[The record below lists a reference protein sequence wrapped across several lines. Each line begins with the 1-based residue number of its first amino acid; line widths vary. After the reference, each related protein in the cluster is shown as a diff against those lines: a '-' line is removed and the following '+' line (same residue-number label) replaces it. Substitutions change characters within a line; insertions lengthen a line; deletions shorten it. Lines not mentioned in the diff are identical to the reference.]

1 MRILAGI
8 RRSLEPTRPRVA
20 GNFGPGA
27 GRLQFV
33 DPPSRVVEHSHSP
46 CPVPRRLRL
55 WRALTPWGAGQA
67 LRLPRSS
74 CVYAAILTCLS
85 IPKVFAGESIPLSNS
100 QQKFVDELAAKSR
113 SAEVEHAAVIAG
125 ADGWF
130 FLSSDIRF
138 LSVGQFW
145 GADAAKVS
153 RAHKPESADP
163 IPAIVDFH
171 EQLKKRG
178 IDLLLMPVP
187 PKAAIYPEKILPDV
201 DLHGETAAPY
211 LARFYDE
218 LRKREIDVVDL
229 APVFLQNRA
238 SEHAP
243 VFCKTDSH
251 WSGFGCVLAAQTI
264 KEKIHE
270 KLAGQPRKNY
280 AAEWKETTIK
290 GDLGDLA
297 GANAKKLEPEKIAV
311 RTGAAINPDPNS
323 PLLII
328 GDSHTL
334 VFHDF
339 LAEKSG
345 LLDQLAYE
353 IGFAPDLIGTRGSG
367 ATSVRVSL
375 YRRAKKDPEYLAKK
389 KIIVWCFAA
398 REFTESDQGWDKVP
412 IGQ

>member
-1 MRILAGI
+1 MKSTRILSGI
-8 RRSLEPTRPRVA
+8 RR
-20 GNFGPGA
+20 F
-27 GRLQFV
+27 
-33 DPPSRVVEHSHSP
+33 
-46 CPVPRRLRL
+46 
-55 WRALTPWGAGQA
+55 WRALSLSASTEGKSVS
-67 LRLPRSS
+67 LPRSS
-74 CVYAAILTCLS
+74 CVYAAILACLP
-85 IPKVFAGESIPLSNS
+85 IPKVFAGDSIPLSDL
-100 QQKFVDELAAKSR
+100 QQKFVNELAAKSR
-113 SAEVEHAAVIAG
+113 SAESKGAAVIPG

-138 LSVGQFW
+138 LSGQFW

-178 IDLLLMPVP
+178 IDLLLMQVP
-187 PKAAIYPEKILPDV
+187 PKAAIYPEKILPEV
-201 DLHGETAAPY
+201 DLHGETAAPF

-218 LRKREIDVVDL
+218 LRGRGIDVVDL

-238 SEHAP
+238 SEHGP

-290 GDLGDLA
+290 GDLGDLP
-297 GANAKKLEPEKIAV
+297 GLNTKKPEPEKIAV
-311 RTGAAINPDPNS
+311 RTISDKETGAATIPDPNS

-345 LLDQLAYE
+345 LLDQLAYQ

-375 YRRAKKDPEYLAKK
+375 YRRARKDPDYLAKK
-389 KIIVWCFAA
+389 KMIVWCFAA

-412 IGQ
+412 VGQ

>member
-8 RRSLEPTRPRVA
+8 RRSLEPTRPHVA
-20 GNFGPGA
+20 GNFGSEA
-27 GRLQFV
+27 SRLQFV
-33 DPPSRVVEHSHSP
+33 YV
-46 CPVPRRLRL
+46 
-55 WRALTPWGAGQA
+55 
-67 LRLPRSS
+67 
-74 CVYAAILTCLS
+74 AIVTSLC
-85 IPKVFAGESIPLSNS
+85 IPKVFAADLVPLSDA
-100 QQKFVDELAAKSR
+100 QQKFINELTAKSR
-113 SAEVEHAAVIAG
+113 SAESERAAVIAG

-153 RAHKPESADP
+153 RSHKPEAADP

-171 EQLKKRG
+171 DQLKKRG
-178 IDLLLMPVP
+178 IDLLLLPVP

-201 DLHGETAAPY
+201 DLQGESAAPV
-211 LARFYDE
+211 LARFYQE
-218 LRKREIDVVDL
+218 LRERGIDVVDV

-238 SEHAP
+238 SEHSP

-264 KEKIHE
+264 TEKIRE
-270 KLAGQPRKNY
+270 KFAAQPRKNY
-280 AAEWKETTIK
+280 AADWKQTTIK
-290 GDLGDLA
+290 GDLVDL
-297 GANAKKLEPEKIAV
+297 GGSKTKNVEPEKIAV
-311 RTGAAINPDPNS
+311 RTISDKETGAATIPDPNS
-323 PLLII
+323 PLLIM

-345 LLDQLAYE
+345 LLDQVAYE

-367 ATSVRVSL
+367 ATAVRITL
-375 YRRAKKDPEYLAKK
+375 YRRTRKEPDYLAKK
-389 KIIVWCFAA
+389 KVIVWCFAA

-412 IGQ
+412 VGQ

>member
-1 MRILAGI
+1 M
-8 RRSLEPTRPRVA
+8 
-20 GNFGPGA
+20 PGA
-27 GRLQFV
+27 
-33 DPPSRVVEHSHSP
+33 
-46 CPVPRRLRL
+46 
-55 WRALTPWGAGQA
+55 
-67 LRLPRSS
+67 
-74 CVYAAILTCLS
+74 
-85 IPKVFAGESIPLSNS
+85 FADDLGPLSES
-100 QQKFVDELAAKSR
+100 QQKFINELAAKSR
-113 SAEVEHAAVIAG
+113 SAQSENAAVIAG
-125 ADGWF
+125 VDGWF

-187 PKAAIYPEKILPDV
+187 PKAAIYPEKILPDI

-238 SEHAP
+238 SEHGP

-264 KEKIHE
+264 NEKIHE
-270 KLAGQPRKNY
+270 KLAAQPRKNY

-290 GDLGDLA
+290 GDLVDL
-297 GANAKKLEPEKIAV
+297 GGSKTKNVEPEKIAV
-311 RTGAAINPDPNS
+311 RTISDKETGAAVTPDSNS

-339 LAEKSG
+339 LAERSG

-375 YRRAKKDPEYLAKK
+375 YRRARKDLDYLAKK
-389 KIIVWCFAA
+389 KMIVWCFAA

-412 IGQ
+412 VGQ

>member
-1 MRILAGI
+1 MRILPGVL
-8 RRSLEPTRPRVA
+8 RVWRSLSLPACIA
-20 GNFGPGA
+20 GKAVG
-27 GRLQFV
+27 
-33 DPPSRVVEHSHSP
+33 
-46 CPVPRRLRL
+46 
-55 WRALTPWGAGQA
+55 
-67 LRLPRSS
+67 LPRNC
-74 CVYAAILTCLS
+74 CVYAAILASLS
-85 IPKVFAGESIPLSNS
+85 IPKVFAADSTPLSNS
-100 QQKFVDELAAKSR
+100 QQKFVDELAAKLR
-113 SAEVEHAAVIAG
+113 SAESKNAAVIPG

-163 IPAIVDFH
+163 IPAIVDFRD
-171 EQLKKRG
+171 QLKKRG

-187 PKAAIYPEKILPDV
+187 PKPAIYPEKIAPDV

-229 APVFLQNRA
+229 APVFLQNRTN
-238 SEHAP
+238 EHAP
-243 VFCKTDSH
+243 VYCKTDTH
-251 WSGFGCVLAAQTI
+251 WSGLGCVLAAQTI
-264 KEKIHE
+264 KDKIHE
-270 KLAGQPRKNY
+270 KLAGQPQKNY
-280 AAEWKETTIK
+280 AAEWKEVTIK

-297 GANAKKLEPEKIAV
+297 GPDTKKIEPENIAI
-311 RTGAAINPDPNS
+311 RAISDKETGAAISPDPNS

-353 IGFAPDLIGTRGSG
+353 VGFAPDLIGTRGSG
-367 ATSVRVSL
+367 STSVRISL
-375 YRRAKKDPEYLAKK
+375 YRRARKEPDYLAKK
-389 KIIVWCFAA
+389 KVIVWCFAA

-412 IGQ
+412 VGQ

>member
-8 RRSLEPTRPRVA
+8 RR
-20 GNFGPGA
+20 
-27 GRLQFV
+27 
-33 DPPSRVVEHSHSP
+33 
-46 CPVPRRLRL
+46 C
-55 WRALTPWGAGQA
+55 WRALSLSARTVGQA
-67 LRLPRSS
+67 LSLPRSS

-85 IPKVFAGESIPLSNS
+85 IPKVFAGDSIPLSDW
-100 QQKFVDELAAKSR
+100 QQKFVDELTGKSR
-113 SAEVEHAAVIAG
+113 SAESKGAAMIPG
-125 ADGWF
+125 TDGWF
-130 FLSSDIRF
+130 FLSSDNRF

-171 EQLKKRG
+171 NELKRRG
-178 IDLLLMPVP
+178 IDLLVVPVP

-201 DLHGETAAPY
+201 DLHGETAAPW

-218 LRKREIDVVDL
+218 LRKRGIDVVDL

-238 SEHAP
+238 GERGP

-251 WSGFGCVLAAQTI
+251 WSGFGCVLTAQTI
-264 KEKIHE
+264 KEKIQE
-270 KLAGQPRKNY
+270 KLVGQPRKNY

-297 GANAKKLEPEKIAV
+297 GPNTKKLEPEKIAV
-311 RTGAAINPDPNS
+311 RTISDKETGVAVSPDPNS

-375 YRRAKKDPEYLAKK
+375 YRRARKDPDYLAKK
-389 KIIVWCFAA
+389 KMIVWCFAA

-412 IGQ
+412 VGQ

>member
-8 RRSLEPTRPRVA
+8 RRFWRVLSVSARIA
-20 GNFGPGA
+20 GKA
-27 GRLQFV
+27 V
-33 DPPSRVVEHSHSP
+33 S
-46 CPVPRRLRL
+46 VPRN
-55 WRALTPWGAGQA
+55 
-67 LRLPRSS
+67 S
-74 CVYAAILTCLS
+74 CFYAAILTSLS
-85 IPKVFAGESIPLSNS
+85 IPKVFAGDSIPLSNS

-113 SAEVEHAAVIAG
+113 SAESNGAAVIPG

-171 EQLKKRG
+171 DQLKRRG
-178 IDLLLMPVP
+178 IDLLLVPVP
-187 PKAAIYPEKILPDV
+187 PKAAIYPEKIVPDV
-201 DLHGETAAPY
+201 DLHGETAAPF

-238 SEHAP
+238 SEHGP
-243 VFCKTDSH
+243 VFCKTDTH

-270 KLAGQPRKNY
+270 KLAGQPPKNY
-280 AAEWKETTIK
+280 AAEWKEITIK

-297 GANAKKLEPEKIAV
+297 GPNIKKPEPEKIAI
-311 RTGAAINPDPNS
+311 RTISDKETGAAVNPDPNS
-323 PLLII
+323 PVLII

-375 YRRAKKDPEYLAKK
+375 YRRARKDPGYLAKK
-389 KIIVWCFAA
+389 KVIVWCFAA

-412 IGQ
+412 VGQ

>member
-1 MRILAGI
+1 MAV
-8 RRSLEPTRPRVA
+8 RSVGEAVSFP
-20 GNFGPGA
+20 
-27 GRLQFV
+27 
-33 DPPSRVVEHSHSP
+33 HK
-46 CPVPRRLRL
+46 
-55 WRALTPWGAGQA
+55 
-67 LRLPRSS
+67 S
-74 CVYAAILTCLS
+74 CFYAAILACFV
-85 IPKVFAGESIPLSNS
+85 IPRAFAVDPKPVSVSEF
-100 QQKFVDELAAKSR
+100 QQKFLNELAAKSR
-113 SAEVEHAAVIAG
+113 SAQSENAAVIAG
-125 ADGWF
+125 VDGWF

-153 RAHKPESADP
+153 RTHKPESADP

-187 PKAAIYPEKILPDV
+187 PKAVIYPEKILPDV

-211 LARFYDE
+211 LAGFYEE
-218 LRKREIDVVDL
+218 LRQRGIDVVDL
-229 APVFLQNRA
+229 SPVFLQNRA
-238 SEHAP
+238 NEHGP
-243 VFCKTDSH
+243 VFCKTDTH
-251 WSGFGCVLAAQTI
+251 WSGLGCVLAAQTI

-270 KLAGQPRKNY
+270 KLIAQPQKNY
-280 AAEWKETTIK
+280 SAEWKETTIK

-297 GANAKKLEPEKIAV
+297 GANMKKPEPEKIAI
-311 RTGAAINPDPNS
+311 RTISDKETGAAINPDPNS

-345 LLDQLAYE
+345 LLDQIAYE
-353 IGFAPDLIGTRGSG
+353 AGFAPDLIGTRGSG
-367 ATSVRVSL
+367 STSVRISL
-375 YRRAKKDPEYLAKK
+375 YRRARKDPGYLARKK
-389 KIIVWCFAA
+389 MIVWCFAA

-412 IGQ
+412 VGQ

>member
-1 MRILAGI
+1 MRILSGI
-8 RRSLEPTRPRVA
+8 CA
-20 GNFGPGA
+20 F
-27 GRLQFV
+27 
-33 DPPSRVVEHSHSP
+33 
-46 CPVPRRLRL
+46 C
-55 WRALTPWGAGQA
+55 RALA
-67 LRLPRSS
+67 LSALWSAATCRRFKSADMSAHSRGSRSTTS
-74 CVYAAILTCLS
+74 RNNVTAHAIVSGLTLLS
-85 IPKVFAGESIPLSNS
+85 SVFAADVGPLSES
-100 QQKFVDELAAKSR
+100 QQKFVNELAAKSR
-113 SAEVEHAAVIAG
+113 SAESKNAAVIPG
-125 ADGWF
+125 VVGWF

-153 RAHKPESADP
+153 RVHKPESADP

-171 EQLKKRG
+171 NELKRRG
-178 IDLLLMPVP
+178 IELLLMPVP
-187 PKAAIYPEKILPDV
+187 PKAAIYPEKIVPDV
-201 DLHGETAAPY
+201 DLHGETAAPF

-229 APVFLQNRA
+229 SPVFLQNRA
-238 SEHAP
+238 GEHGP
-243 VFCKTDSH
+243 VFCKTDTH

-270 KLAGQPRKNY
+270 KLSSQPPKNY

-297 GANAKKLEPEKIAV
+297 GADAKKIEPEKIAI
-311 RTGAAINPDPNS
+311 RTVSDKQTGTAINPDPNS

-345 LLDQLAYE
+345 LLDQVAYE

-375 YRRAKKDPEYLAKK
+375 YRRARKDPGYLAKK
-389 KIIVWCFAA
+389 KVIVWCFAA

-412 IGQ
+412 VGQ

>member
-1 MRILAGI
+1 LLKSIRILAGI
-8 RRSLEPTRPRVA
+8 RGV
-20 GNFGPGA
+20 
-27 GRLQFV
+27 
-33 DPPSRVVEHSHSP
+33 
-46 CPVPRRLRL
+46 
-55 WRALTPWGAGQA
+55 WRAVSPPARAAGKA
-67 LRLPRSS
+67 VSLPRNC
-74 CVYAAILTCLS
+74 CVYVAIFISLS
-85 IPKVFAGESIPLSNS
+85 IPKVFASDSIPLSNS
-100 QQKFVDELAAKSR
+100 QQKFIDELAAKLR
-113 SAEVEHAAVIAG
+113 SAGSKAVIPG

-138 LSVGQFW
+138 LSVGEFW

-171 EQLKKRG
+171 DQLKRRG

-229 APVFLQNRA
+229 STVFLQNRA
-238 SEHAP
+238 NEHGP
-243 VFCKTDSH
+243 VFCKTDTH

-264 KEKIHE
+264 KDKIHE
-270 KLAGQPRKNY
+270 KLAAQPQKNY
-280 AAEWKETTIK
+280 AAEWKQVTIK

-297 GANAKKLEPEKIAV
+297 GPDAKKLEAENIVIRTISDKE
-311 RTGAAINPDPNS
+311 TGAAVTPDPNS
-323 PLLII
+323 PLLVI

-345 LLDQLAYE
+345 LLDQVAYE

-389 KIIVWCFAA
+389 KMIVWCFAA

-412 IGQ
+412 VGQ

>member
-1 MRILAGI
+1 MRILTGI
-8 RRSLEPTRPRVA
+8 RRV
-20 GNFGPGA
+20 
-27 GRLQFV
+27 
-33 DPPSRVVEHSHSP
+33 
-46 CPVPRRLRL
+46 
-55 WRALTPWGAGQA
+55 WRT
-67 LRLPRSS
+67 LPRSLRTTGNAACLPRNC
-74 CVYAAILTCLS
+74 CVYAAILASLA
-85 IPKVFAGESIPLSNS
+85 IPKVFAGDSIPLSNS
-100 QQKFVDELAAKSR
+100 QQKFVDELAAKLR
-113 SAEVEHAAVIAG
+113 AAESAHAAVIPG

-163 IPAIVDFH
+163 IPAIVDFRD
-171 EQLKKRG
+171 QLKKRG
-178 IDLLLMPVP
+178 IDLLLLPVP
-187 PKAAIYPEKILPDV
+187 PKPAIYPEEILPDV

-218 LRKREIDVVDL
+218 LRKREIDVIDL
-229 APVFLQNRA
+229 APVFVQDRA
-238 SEHAP
+238 NEHGP
-243 VFCKTDSH
+243 LYCKTDTH
-251 WSGFGCVLAAQTI
+251 WSGLGCVLAAQTI

-270 KLAGQPRKNY
+270 KLAGQPQKKY
-280 AAEWKETTIK
+280 AAEWKEVTIK

-297 GANAKKLEPEKIAV
+297 GPDAKKLEPEKIAV
-311 RTGAAINPDPNS
+311 RTISDKETGAAISPDPNS

-367 ATSVRVSL
+367 STSVRISL
-375 YRRAKKDPEYLAKK
+375 YRRARKDPDYLAKK
-389 KIIVWCFAA
+389 KIVVWCFAA
-398 REFTESDQGWDKVP
+398 REFTESDQGWEKVP
-412 IGQ
+412 VGQ

>member
-1 MRILAGI
+1 M
-8 RRSLEPTRPRVA
+8 
-20 GNFGPGA
+20 
-27 GRLQFV
+27 
-33 DPPSRVVEHSHSP
+33 
-46 CPVPRRLRL
+46 
-55 WRALTPWGAGQA
+55 
-67 LRLPRSS
+67 
-74 CVYAAILTCLS
+74 S
-85 IPKVFAGESIPLSNS
+85 IPKVFAGDSIPLSDS
-100 QQKFVDELAAKSR
+100 QQKFVNELAAKSR
-113 SAEVEHAAVIAG
+113 SAESKGAAVIPG

-138 LSVGQFW
+138 LSDGQFW

-163 IPAIVDFH
+163 IPAIVDFND
-171 EQLKKRG
+171 QLKRRG
-178 IDLLLMPVP
+178 IQLLVMPVP
-187 PKAAIYPEKILPDV
+187 PKAAIYPEKILAGL
-201 DLHGETAAPY
+201 DLHDESAAPL

-218 LRKREIDVVDL
+218 LRGRGLDVLDL
-229 APVFLQNRA
+229 TPIFRQNRA
-238 SEHAP
+238 SERGP

-264 KEKIHE
+264 KAKIHE
-270 KLAGQPRKNY
+270 KLAGQPQKNY

-297 GANAKKLEPEKIAV
+297 GPDTKKPEPEKIAV
-311 RTGAAINPDPNS
+311 RTISDKETAATITPDPNS

-339 LAEKSG
+339 LAEKSS

-375 YRRAKKDPEYLAKK
+375 YRRARKDPDYLAKK
-389 KIIVWCFAA
+389 KVIVWCFAA

-412 IGQ
+412 VGQ

>member
-8 RRSLEPTRPRVA
+8 R
-20 GNFGPGA
+20 GF
-27 GRLQFV
+27 
-33 DPPSRVVEHSHSP
+33 
-46 CPVPRRLRL
+46 
-55 WRALTPWGAGQA
+55 WRALSLSARIVGKEVSH
-67 LRLPRSS
+67 PRNC
-74 CVYAAILTCLS
+74 CVYAAILTSLS
-85 IPKVFAGESIPLSNS
+85 IPKVFAGDSIPLSNS
-100 QQKFVDELAAKSR
+100 QQKFVDELAAKLR
-113 SAEVEHAAVIAG
+113 SAESKGAAVIPG
-125 ADGWF
+125 GDGWF

-145 GADAAKVS
+145 GPDAAKVS
-153 RAHKPESADP
+153 RAHKPESANP

-178 IDLLLMPVP
+178 IDLLLVPVP
-187 PKAAIYPEKILPDV
+187 PKATIYPEKIFPDV
-201 DLHGETAAPY
+201 DLHGETAAPF

-218 LRKREIDVVDL
+218 LRQREIDVVDL
-229 APVFLQNRA
+229 APVFLQNAA
-238 SEHAP
+238 SERGQ

-251 WSGFGCVLAAQTI
+251 WSGFGCVLTAQTI

-280 AAEWKETTIK
+280 TAEWKETTIK
-290 GDLGDLA
+290 CDLGDLA
-297 GANAKKLEPEKIAV
+297 GPNTKKPEPEKIAV
-311 RTGAAINPDPNS
+311 RTISDKETGAATNPDPNS

-375 YRRAKKDPEYLAKK
+375 YRRARKDPDYLAKK
-389 KIIVWCFAA
+389 KVIVWCFAA
-398 REFTESDQGWDKVP
+398 REFTEATEGWAKAPVAK
-412 IGQ
+412 

>member
-1 MRILAGI
+1 V
-8 RRSLEPTRPRVA
+8 SVSE
-20 GNFGPGA
+20 F
-27 GRLQFV
+27 
-33 DPPSRVVEHSHSP
+33 
-46 CPVPRRLRL
+46 
-55 WRALTPWGAGQA
+55 
-67 LRLPRSS
+67 
-74 CVYAAILTCLS
+74 
-85 IPKVFAGESIPLSNS
+85 
-100 QQKFVDELAAKSR
+100 QQKFLNDLAAKSR
-113 SAEVEHAAVIAG
+113 AAQSENGAVIAG

-145 GADAAKVS
+145 GTDASKIS

-171 EQLKKRG
+171 EQLKKHG

-211 LARFYDE
+211 LAGFYDE
-218 LRKREIDVVDL
+218 LRKRGIDVVDL
-229 APVFLQNRA
+229 SQVFLQNHA
-238 SEHAP
+238 HEHGP
-243 VFCKTDSH
+243 IFCKTDTH

-264 KEKIHE
+264 KDKIHE
-270 KLAGQPRKNY
+270 KLAAQPQKNY
-280 AAEWKETTIK
+280 AAEWQETTIK

-297 GANAKKLEPEKIAV
+297 GANIKKPEPEKIAI
-311 RTGAAINPDPNS
+311 RTITDKDTGAAINPDPNS

-345 LLDQLAYE
+345 LLDQIAYE
-353 IGFAPDLIGTRGSG
+353 SGFAPDLIGTRGSG
-367 ATSVRVSL
+367 STSVRISL
-375 YRRAKKDPEYLAKK
+375 YRRARKDPGYLARKK
-389 KIIVWCFAA
+389 VIVWCFAA

-412 IGQ
+412 VGQ

>member
-1 MRILAGI
+1 VLALPA
-8 RRSLEPTRPRVA
+8 RSARE
-20 GNFGPGA
+20 
-27 GRLQFV
+27 
-33 DPPSRVVEHSHSP
+33 
-46 CPVPRRLRL
+46 
-55 WRALTPWGAGQA
+55 ALA
-67 LRLPRSS
+67 LPRNS

-85 IPKVFAGESIPLSNS
+85 IPKVFAGDSIPLSDL
-100 QQKFVDELAAKSR
+100 QQKFVDELAAKLR
-113 SAEVEHAAVIAG
+113 STESKGAAVIPG

-171 EQLKKRG
+171 NELKRRG
-178 IDLLLMPVP
+178 IDLLVVPVP
-187 PKAAIYPEKILPDV
+187 PKAAIYPEKILPDI

-238 SEHAP
+238 SEHGP

-251 WSGFGCVLAAQTI
+251 WSGFGCVLAAQVI
-264 KEKIHE
+264 KDKIHE

-280 AAEWKETTIK
+280 AAEWKEITIK
-290 GDLGDLA
+290 ADLVDLG
-297 GANAKKLEPEKIAV
+297 GSKTKNVEPEKIAI
-311 RTGAAINPDPNS
+311 RTISDKETGAATNPDPNS

-375 YRRAKKDPEYLAKK
+375 YRRARKDPEYLAKK
-389 KIIVWCFAA
+389 KMIVWCFAA

-412 IGQ
+412 VGQ

>member
-1 MRILAGI
+1 LKSTPFLSGVREG
-8 RRSLEPTRPRVA
+8 
-20 GNFGPGA
+20 
-27 GRLQFV
+27 
-33 DPPSRVVEHSHSP
+33 
-46 CPVPRRLRL
+46 
-55 WRALTPWGAGQA
+55 WRALALPARSARQA
-67 LRLPRSS
+67 LSLPRNA
-74 CVYAAILTCLS
+74 CFYAAILACLAL
-85 IPKVFAGESIPLSNS
+85 PRAFGGDLGPLSES
-100 QQKFVDELAAKSR
+100 QQKFVNELTAKSR
-113 SAEVEHAAVIAG
+113 SAQSENAAVITG
-125 ADGWF
+125 VDGWF

-171 EQLKKRG
+171 DQLKRRG

-211 LARFYDE
+211 LVRFYDE
-218 LRKREIDVVDL
+218 LRKREIDVVDF

-238 SEHAP
+238 GEHGP
-243 VFCKTDSH
+243 VFCKTDTH

-264 KEKIHE
+264 KEKIRE
-270 KLAGQPRKNY
+270 KLAGRKDY
-280 AAEWKETTIK
+280 AAEWKEITIK

-297 GANAKKLEPEKIAV
+297 GPNTKKLEPEKIAV
-311 RTGAAINPDPNS
+311 RTISDKGTGAAINPDPNS

-353 IGFAPDLIGTRGSG
+353 TGFAPDLIGTRGSG

-389 KIIVWCFAA
+389 KMVVWCFAA

-412 IGQ
+412 VGQ

>member
-1 MRILAGI
+1 VKSIPFLSGI
-8 RRSLEPTRPRVA
+8 H
-20 GNFGPGA
+20 G
-27 GRLQFV
+27 
-33 DPPSRVVEHSHSP
+33 
-46 CPVPRRLRL
+46 C
-55 WRALTPWGAGQA
+55 WRAVA
-67 LRLPRSS
+67 LSTRSAREALSLPRNS
-74 CVYAAILTCLS
+74 CFYAAILACLAPAR
-85 IPKVFAGESIPLSNS
+85 IFAGDLGSLSES
-100 QQKFVDELAAKSR
+100 QQKFVNELAAKSR
-113 SAEVEHAAVIAG
+113 SAQTEGAAVIAG
-125 ADGWF
+125 VDGWF

-153 RAHKPESADP
+153 RAHKPESAGP

-187 PKAAIYPEKILPDV
+187 PKAAIYSEKILPDV

-211 LARFYDE
+211 LAQFYDE
-218 LRKREIDVVDL
+218 LRKRGINAVDL

-238 SEHAP
+238 GEHGP

-264 KEKIHE
+264 KEKIRE

-280 AAEWKETTIK
+280 AAEWKEVTIK

-297 GANAKKLEPEKIAV
+297 GPNTKKLEPEKIAV
-311 RTGAAINPDPNS
+311 QTISDKETGAAITPDPNS

-353 IGFAPDLIGTRGSG
+353 VGFAPDLIGTRGSG

-375 YRRAKKDPEYLAKK
+375 YRRAKKDPEYLVKK
-389 KIIVWCFAA
+389 KMIVWCFAA

-412 IGQ
+412 VGQ

>member
-1 MRILAGI
+1 V
-8 RRSLEPTRPRVA
+8 RSVGEAVSFPYKSY
-20 GNFGPGA
+20 F
-27 GRLQFV
+27 
-33 DPPSRVVEHSHSP
+33 
-46 CPVPRRLRL
+46 
-55 WRALTPWGAGQA
+55 
-67 LRLPRSS
+67 
-74 CVYAAILTCLS
+74 YAAILACFV
-85 IPKVFAGESIPLSNS
+85 IPVAFAGDLASLSES
-100 QQKFVDELAAKSR
+100 QQKFLNELAAKSR
-113 SAEVEHAAVIAG
+113 SAQSENAAVIAG
-125 ADGWF
+125 VDSWF

-145 GADAAKVS
+145 GTDAKIS

-187 PKAAIYPEKILPDV
+187 PKPAIYPEKILPDV

-211 LARFYDE
+211 LARFYEE
-218 LRKREIDVVDL
+218 LRKREINVVDL
-229 APVFLQNRA
+229 SPVFLQNR
-238 SEHAP
+238 SNEHGP
-243 VFCKTDSH
+243 VFCKTDTH
-251 WSGFGCVLAAQTI
+251 WSGLGCVLAAQTI
-264 KEKIHE
+264 KDKIQE
-270 KLAGQPRKNY
+270 KLAGQPRKDY

-297 GANAKKLEPEKIAV
+297 GPNIKKPEPEKIAI
-311 RTGAAINPDPNS
+311 RTISDKQTGAAITPDPNS
-323 PLLII
+323 ALLIL

-353 IGFAPDLIGTRGSG
+353 TGVAPDLIGTRGSG
-367 ATSVRVSL
+367 STSVRISL
-375 YRRAKKDPEYLAKK
+375 YRRARKDPGYLAKK
-389 KIIVWCFAA
+389 KVIVWCFAA

-412 IGQ
+412 VGQ